1 MSAAAATKFGF
12 KEDGSGTANLADNG
26 ATVGMQAQ
34 EIKDSYV
41 YVTSNTYTVPD
52 GATAQ
57 EIYEVGV
64 RHLDAGLPAQAQR
77 LIFKAIA
84 GGYDSAEV
92 RLHWLLAMLSKR
104 SYRDLKPQE
113 REMLARA
120 AEVVESY
127 ADDEWRRALETI
139 FDLLDCLRTRTDA
152 GSALQELTTLPAN
165 VRAGIERHLDLVITG
180 GMKDRLWQRSWQRAV
195 DERLAHN
202 RKDRVW
208 AYFEPKPA
216 DARARVA
223 EARNIGAWGWL
234 TAVGWAAL
242 FGIAEYRL
250 ARLALGASR
259 PLLTAYAFTGL
270 LAAAVAAWTGTD
282 WRFRHGRWRALGGG
296 RPRRRKWER
305 IYGETPAPGVVME
318 PKLMANLLAPSGPVR
333 GRRPAVRPPDVTD
346 RGFAS
351 GVDRTF
357 TYYFGRY
364 APAGI
369 EAKDWLTES
378 AFVRRRLRNEVVE
391 IYREQRT
398 SAGQVAWLIRFMA
411 RQVRDLY
418 EAGGDWKYMERFR
431 VEWRTRAMC
440 IAALTWALGSL
451 AAVSAAAI
459 GTQPVAG
466 VAMTLL
472 SAVAGAVGSL
482 RCVRIGCEFKRH
494 RDDQRVHDEAR
505 RERAAERDRWV
516 AKLEATRPSESEM
529 EYWLYCDKTVVL
541 GKALRHYKLAWQ
553 DVIAHAFLSTP
564 AEGTT
569 RSRVT
574 HGPWRY
580 SKYEIRLF
588 LVTVD
593 GVREVCDDV
602 DFERGDFGRQLRLNY
617 RFDAVSSIGVD
628 VVSRAS
634 NFLELSLNNGPARQ
648 ITITEPVKSG
658 FSAPEETDDE
668 LSTLNLEAAGF
679 VNALHILEGIA
690 AEGKAWMDRDPVLS
704 GDEEWRWEQSA
715 SA

>member
-1 MSAAAATKFGF
+1 M
-12 KEDGSGTANLADNG
+12 SGTAAVPIGVGGDNGSTSNVADSG

-41 YVTSNTYTVPD
+41 YIASTTYTTPA

-64 RHLDAGLPAQAQR
+64 RHLDAGLPAQAQER
-77 LIFKAIA
+77 IFQAIA

-120 AEVVESY
+120 AEVVEHY
-127 ADDEWRRALETI
+127 PKDDWRHALEVV
-139 FDLLDCLRTRTDA
+139 FDLLDCVRTRKDA
-152 GSALQELTTLPAN
+152 GDTLQRLTTLPPDI
-165 VRAGIERHLDLVITG
+165 RAGIERHLDLVITG
-180 GMKDRLWQRSWQRAV
+180 GMKDRLWQRSWQRAME
-195 DERLAHN
+195 ERLGHD

-216 DARARVA
+216 PARAKAA
-223 EARNIGAWGWL
+223 ETPDIRAWVWL
-234 TAVGWAAL
+234 NAFGWAAA
-242 FGIAEYRL
+242 FGMAEYRL

-259 PLLTAYAFTGL
+259 PFLTAYALTGL
-270 LAAAVAAWTGTD
+270 LAAAVAAWMGTD
-282 WRFRHGRWRALGGG
+282 WRFRRGRWRALGGAS
-296 RPRRRKWER
+296 PRRRKWER
-305 IYGETPAPGVVME
+305 IYTETPVPGTVLE
-318 PKLMANLLAPSGPVR
+318 PKVTANLLAPSRPAKR
-333 GRRPAVRPPDVTD
+333 RRPVQRPPDVAD
-346 RGFAS
+346 RDFAA

-357 TYYFGRY
+357 NFYFGRY
-364 APAGI
+364 APASV
-369 EAKDWLTES
+369 EAKDWLTDT
-378 AFVRRRLRNEVVE
+378 AFVRRRLRNEIVE

-398 SAGQVAWLIRFMA
+398 SAGQVGWLIRFMA
-411 RQVRDLY
+411 RQVRDRY
-418 EAGGDWKYMERFR
+418 EAGGDWKYAERFR
-431 VEWRTRAMC
+431 VEWRTRAVC
-440 IAALTWALGSL
+440 IAALAWALGSF
-451 AAVSAAAI
+451 AAVAAAAI
-459 GTQPVAG
+459 STQLVVG

-472 SAVAGAVGSL
+472 LAAAGVAG
-482 RCVRIGCEFKRH
+482 CFQWIRIGCEFKRY
-494 RDDQRVHDEAR
+494 RDEKRVRDEAL
-505 RERAAERDRWV
+505 RERRAEHERWV
-516 AKLEATRPSESEM
+516 EKLAATRPSESEM

-553 DVIAHAFLSTP
+553 DVIAHAFLPTP
-564 AEGTT
+564 AKDTK

-602 DFERGDFGRQLRLNY
+602 DFEHGQFGRQLRLNY

-634 NFLELSLNNGPARQ
+634 NFLQLSLTNGPARQ
-648 ITITEPVKSG
+648 ITITEPVNTR

-668 LSTLNLEAAGF
+668 LSNLNLEAAGF
-679 VNALHILEGIA
+679 VHALHILEGIA

-704 GDEEWRWEQSA
+704 GDEDWRWEQSA
-715 SA
+715 

>member
-1 MSAAAATKFGF
+1 MSAAAAAPLDF
-12 KEDGSGTANLADNG
+12 KEGGSGTTNVADNG
-26 ATVGMQAQ
+26 ATVGVQAQ

-41 YVTSNTYTVPD
+41 YITSNTYSVPD
-52 GATAQ
+52 GATSQ
-57 EIYEVGV
+57 EVYEVGV

-77 LIFKAIA
+77 LIFRAIA
-84 GGYDSAEV
+84 GGHDSAEV

-104 SYRDLKPQE
+104 SYRDLKPQD
-113 REMLARA
+113 REALAR
-120 AEVVESY
+120 VSDTVESY
-127 ADDEWRRALETI
+127 ADDEWRRALEAVI
-139 FDLLDCLRTRTDA
+139 DLLDCLRTRTDA
-152 GSALQELTTLPAN
+152 GNALQELTILRPD

-180 GMKDRLWQRSWQRAV
+180 GMKDLLWQRSWHRAK
-195 DERLAHN
+195 DEQLAGN

-223 EARNIGAWGWL
+223 KPRNIGAWGWL
-234 TAVGWAAL
+234 TGVGWAAL
-242 FGIAEYRL
+242 FGMGEYRL
-250 ARLALGASR
+250 ARLTLGASR
-259 PLLTAYAFTGL
+259 PFLTAYAFTGL
-270 LAAAVAAWTGTD
+270 LAAAVAAWKGTD
-282 WRFRHGRWRALGGG
+282 WRFRYGRLRALGEG

-305 IYGETPAPGVVME
+305 IYAETPAPGVVVE
-318 PKLMANLLAPSGPVR
+318 PKLIANLVARSGPVK
-333 GRRPAVRPPDVTD
+333 GRRAVVRPPDVTD

-357 TYYFGRY
+357 TFYFGRY

-369 EAKDWLTES
+369 EAKDWLAES
-378 AFVRRRLRNEVVE
+378 AFVRRRLRNEIVE
-391 IYREQRT
+391 IYREQRKST
-398 SAGQVAWLIRFMA
+398 GQVAWLIRFMA

-418 EAGGDWKYMERFR
+418 ESGGDWKYTERFR
-431 VEWRTRAMC
+431 VGWQTRATC
-440 IAALTWALGSL
+440 IAALTWAIGSL

-459 GTQPVAG
+459 GARPVVG

-472 SAVAGAVGSL
+472 LSVAGVAGSL
-482 RCVRIGCEFKRH
+482 RWVRIGCEFKRY
-494 RDDQRVHDEAR
+494 RDDRRGHDEAR
-505 RERAAERDRWV
+505 REREAERDRWV

-617 RFDAVSSIGVD
+617 RFDAVSCIGVD

-658 FSAPEETDDE
+658 FSAPEESDEE

-704 GDEEWRWEQSA
+704 GDEDWGWEQSA
-715 SA
+715 